1 MALGLL
7 HTIAAM
13 IKIEDVARLAEVS
26 PSTVSRALTRP
37 NMVAPSTRE
46 RVVHA
51 AHQLGY
57 QPNKLARGL
66 RKRQNHLLGLVVT
79 DILAPFHATLA
90 KGVQDAAEKHG
101 YVVFLFNTDEQPEKE
116 RRYLKELQGHLPE
129 GLLIV
134 PTGQT
139 RQNLGIVRDLTVIE
153 LDRTSGTPGVHSVLV
168 DNVTGARKAVEHLT
182 ELGHR
187 RIGMVA
193 GSTGVTTAAE
203 RLEGY
208 KQALKAAGIPFQ
220 RRLVATGDHKE
231 EGGYRATRQ
240 LLALPPELRP
250 TALFAGNSEM
260 AAGAVLAIRD
270 LGLSI
275 PEELS
280 LVSFDDTRWAR
291 LMQPPLTVVAQPA
304 YDLGYLA
311 CETLISILGRK
322 GPVQATSLRL
332 ATDLIV
338 RSSTAAPR

>member
-1 MALGLL
+1 M
-7 HTIAAM
+7 T
-13 IKIEDVARLAEVS
+13 KIDDVARLAAVS

-37 NMVAPSTRE
+37 DMVAPSTRE
-46 RVVHA
+46 RVIHA
-51 AHQLGY
+51 ARELGY
-57 QPNKLARGL
+57 QPNKLARSL
-66 RKRQNHLLGLVVT
+66 RKQQSHLLGLIVS

-116 RRYLKELQGHLPE
+116 LRYLGELQSHLPE

-134 PTGQT
+134 PTSKT
-139 RQNLGIVRDLTVIE
+139 RQNLSTLRDLTVIE

-168 DNVTGARKAVEHLT
+168 DNVKGARGAVEHLIG
-182 ELGHR
+182 LGHR

-193 GSTGVTTAAE
+193 GPTTVTTASE

-208 KQALKAAGIPFQ
+208 QQALLGAGIPFE

-231 EGGYRATRQ
+231 EGGYRATKE
-240 LLALPPELRP
+240 LLSLPPKLRP

-260 AAGAVLAIRD
+260 AAGAVLAARD
-270 LGLSI
+270 LGFTI
-275 PEELS
+275 PDDLS

-311 CETLISILGRK
+311 CETLISILERNR
-322 GPVQATSLRL
+322 PLQATTLRL
-332 ATDLIV
+332 STELIV
-338 RSSTAAPR
+338 RSSTAPPR